1 MGLRTPLAKARGLGS
16 AKVGLHHWW
25 IQRVTAVA
33 LIPLSLWL
41 VFSVVLIPKVSY
53 ETVVNWVASP
63 WNAVLM
69 LSFIV
74 ASFHHAILGIQ
85 VVIEDYIHTEWL
97 KVASLLSVKLI
108 LLFLALAALFATVRI
123 AFVG

>member
-41 VFSVVLIPKVSY
+41 VFSVVLIPKVGY

-63 WNAVLM
+63 WNAVLL

-74 ASFHHAILGIQ
+74 ASFHHSILGIQ

-108 LLFLALAALFATVRI
+108 LIFLALAALFATVRI